1 MNFEFTFFVGGL
13 VGGCVAVGGE
23 VVDGVVP
30 LVLPSSM
37 MSLSTKKGF
46 VAFKRNPMTATSWL
60 FGLN

>member
-23 VVDGVVP
+23 EVDGVVP

-37 MSLSTKKGF
+37 MS
-46 VAFKRNPMTATSWL
+46 
-60 FGLN
+60 